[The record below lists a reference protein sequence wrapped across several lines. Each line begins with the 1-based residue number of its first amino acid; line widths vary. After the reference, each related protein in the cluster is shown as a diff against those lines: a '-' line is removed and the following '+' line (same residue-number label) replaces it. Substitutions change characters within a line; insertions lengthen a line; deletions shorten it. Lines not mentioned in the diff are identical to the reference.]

1 MRLQGVFRLE
11 FLHLLHSMV
20 IFFYW
25 HTCAPL
31 SYCRSS
37 LHNYRGAVEMYNLD
51 RILWLFVV
59 LGNTYATFS
68 CADS

>member
-1 MRLQGVFRLE
+1 MRLQGVSRLE
-11 FLHLLHSMV
+11 FLDLFHSMV

-37 LHNYRGAVEMYNLD
+37 LHKYRDAVEMYNLD
-51 RILWLFVV
+51 GILWLFVV
-59 LGNTYATFS
+59 LGNMYATFS